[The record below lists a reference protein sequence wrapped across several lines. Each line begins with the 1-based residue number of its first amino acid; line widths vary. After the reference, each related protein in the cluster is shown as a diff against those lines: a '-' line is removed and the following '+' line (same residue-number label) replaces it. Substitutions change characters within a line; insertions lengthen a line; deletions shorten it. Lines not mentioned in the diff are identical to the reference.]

1 LSNSENDTNIR
12 MVVEGTEGKTE
23 SVTAQVEL
31 NGFAEAVISRD
42 EERTAEARKSLHAL
56 IGDAALPDAAGI
68 ISHFDAINRVADA
81 AGISLD
87 KPMMETTAPI
97 IDTLGISHYE
107 E

>member
-1 LSNSENDTNIR
+1 

-23 SVTAQVEL
+23 AVSAQSEL
-31 NGFAEAVISRD
+31 NAFAEAVVGRD
-42 EERTAEARKSLHAL
+42 ADRTAATRDALHGA
-56 IGDAALPDAAGI
+56 IGSAALPDAAGI